1 MKKTILLL
9 AGAMMLAC
17 SASAQVAVVKNAL
30 KSVTSSSKPE
40 ELKSV
45 LQSLQ
50 PALTAAE
57 SKNDAAT
64 WFAAGKASF
73 QLYDA
78 LNAAKMMNKEVDAKE
93 MQEALMNGYNYF
105 KTALP
110 LDTVYETNKD
120 GSFKTDKNGVK
131 RYKAKYSKDIL
142 ATLQGHLSDFANVAN
157 TALSAQN
164 WVDAAAGF
172 GLYGDMLAQQTPA
185 IADSSMAEIRFFQGY
200 SQYQNKDFAGAFKS
214 FSEAIKKGYTDNNVN
229 DFQYS
234 SLGNVAQAFMDAG
247 NMPEA
252 QRVVDDA
259 IASDPNNANYLNL
272 KGILVERNSN
282 LEQALPLFIKAT
294 EIDPKNS
301 QAQFNVGRYYYNQAA
316 EFVKNNPDLLGDALM
331 QKVKPYY
338 EKCLPYL
345 EKAYE
350 LDNNNTDAK
359 NALRNIYYQLGDTAK
374 YEEFNK

>member
-1 MKKTILLL
+1 
-9 AGAMMLAC
+9 
-17 SASAQVAVVKNAL
+17 
-30 KSVTSSSKPE
+30 
-40 ELKSV
+40 
-45 LQSLQ
+45 
-50 PALTAAE
+50 
-57 SKNDAAT
+57 
-64 WFAAGKASF
+64 
-73 QLYDA
+73 
-78 LNAAKMMNKEVDAKE
+78 
-93 MQEALMNGYNYF
+93 
-105 KTALP
+105 
-110 LDTVYETNKD
+110 
-120 GSFKTDKNGVK
+120 
-131 RYKAKYSKDIL
+131 
-142 ATLQGHLSDFANVAN
+142 
-157 TALSAQN
+157 
-164 WVDAAAGF
+164 
-172 GLYGDMLAQQTPA
+172 
-185 IADSSMAEIRFFQGY
+185 
-200 SQYQNKDFAGAFKS
+200 
-214 FSEAIKKGYTDNNVN
+214 
-229 DFQYS
+229 
-234 SLGNVAQAFMDAG
+234 
-247 NMPEA
+247 MPEA